1 MHSSKTIFILLL
13 VLSSFSNALGQEEL
27 NYKAYFQEIEEIV
40 RANSSRALAEHLFD
54 KVEIK
59 INGNRKEYSKSQAEA
74 VLKNFFQDNSAT
86 TFDFVHDGKNS
97 GRDLIYAIGDFVTT
111 SSTYRLVMRAKKFE
125 ESYKIFRI
133 EFTKER

>member
-1 MHSSKTIFILLL
+1 MYSSKVIFTLLL
-13 VLSSFSNALGQEEL
+13 LLSSFTTSFAQEEL
-27 NYKAYFQEIEEIV
+27 NYKVYFEEIEGIV
-40 RANSSRALAEHLFD
+40 RANSSRGLGGHLFD

-59 INGNRKEYSKSQAEA
+59 IDGNRKEYSKNQAEA

-86 TFDFVHDGKNS
+86 QFDFVHDGKN
-97 GRDLIYAIGDFVTT
+97 GAQDLIYAIGDFVTS

-125 ESYKIFRI
+125 DTYKIFRI